1 MMIEIIVTSLVV
13 SSWVCF
19 CFMRFHINQINKIN
33 KQLLIDIEKKDNEF
47 RESITKIAIDAI
59 QEKNK

>member
-1 MMIEIIVTSLVV
+1 MIEIIIISLII

-19 CFMRFHINQINKIN
+19 VVMRFHINQINKIN

-47 RESITKIAIDAI
+47 RESITKIAIDAVK
-59 QEKNK
+59 EKNK